1 MKFLVSGDA
10 LFSSSNLDKTMDPE
24 LLALLQGADEA
35 FTNAEFVTP
44 RLNTAPAA
52 GRGYQ
57 TSVRPKAL
65 DEFGKLNIRYVS
77 FANNH
82 TGIMGPRVLWIRS
95 KRRKP
100 AV

>member
-44 RLNTAPAA
+44 RLNTAPRQAA
-52 GRGYQ
+52 ATRPVCAPRRWTNSGSSI
-57 TSVRPKAL
+57 SV
-65 DEFGKLNIRYVS
+65 
-77 FANNH
+77 
-82 TGIMGPRVLWIRS
+82 M
-95 KRRKP
+95 
-100 AV
+100 